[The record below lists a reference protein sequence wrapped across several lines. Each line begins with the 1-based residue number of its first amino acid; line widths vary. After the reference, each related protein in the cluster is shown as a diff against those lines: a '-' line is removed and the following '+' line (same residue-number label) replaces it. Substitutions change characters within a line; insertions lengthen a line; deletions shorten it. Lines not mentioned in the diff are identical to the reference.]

1 MALRAYLL
9 VKIADNVDR
18 AAAEKALRQ
27 VEALPEVDFADPVVG
42 SYDLVLMVETGE
54 SVGAVAEAVSRFP
67 WVKSVETL
75 KITSSFERHRSVAA

>member
-9 VKIADNVDR
+9 VKISDDVDR
-18 AAAEKALRQ
+18 DTAEKALRQ
-27 VEALPEVDFADPVVG
+27 VESLPEVDFADPVVG

-54 SVGAVAEAVSRFP
+54 SVVGVAEAVCRFP

-75 KITSSFERHRSVAA
+75 KITSSFDRHRNVEA

>member
-9 VKIADNVDR
+9 VKIADSVDR
-18 AAAEKALRQ
+18 EGAEKALRQ

-42 SYDLVLMVETGE
+42 QYDLVLMVETGE
-54 SVGAVAEAVSRFP
+54 SVGAVAESVSRFS

-75 KITSSFERHRSVAA
+75 KITNSLDRHRSAAA

>member
-9 VKIADNVDR
+9 VKMTDDVDR

-42 SYDLVLMVETGE
+42 NFDLVLMVETAE
-54 SVGAVAEAVSRFP
+54 TVGAVAEAVSRFP

-75 KITSSFERHRSVAA
+75 KITSSFERHRAAAA

>member
-9 VKIADNVDR
+9 VKISDNVDR
-18 AAAEKALRQ
+18 ETAEKALRQ

-42 SYDLVLMVETGE
+42 SYDLVLMVETAE
-54 SVGAVAEAVSRFP
+54 SVGGVAETVSRFP

-75 KITSSFERHRSVAA
+75 KITSSFERHRNVAA